1 MRRRNGFTLIEMV
14 IAIVILMVI
23 LLLAV
28 PSVTGVLADR
38 RLRRSFDDMNRL
50 VRQAQ
55 EFSIVERRPYLI
67 VWRDKQFALRPE
79 GFLKGESRSPIA
91 TVKFSKGE
99 SYTTLLPKRDRGGPA
114 VGMDILVIRKL
125 RAGRGQVSWVQ
136 WHLDGKILR
145 PDSTTGTTK
154 LCCTLDGW
162 HEPSPSTR
170 CSSA

>member
-1 MRRRNGFTLIEMV
+1 MRRRNGFTLIEIT
-14 IAIVILMVI
+14 IAIVILMVV

-55 EFSIVERRPYLI
+55 EFSIVERRSYLI

-91 TVKFSKGE
+91 TVNFAKGE
-99 SYTTLLPKRDRGGPA
+99 SFTLSFPNAIEEDPPSEWIFWPSGNCEPA
-114 VGMDILVIRKL
+114 VVKYRGASGTWTAKYSALTARPELIRYVV
-125 RAGRGQVSWVQ
+125 R
-136 WHLDGKILR
+136 
-145 PDSTTGTTK
+145 
-154 LCCTLDGW
+154 
-162 HEPSPSTR
+162 
-170 CSSA
+170 